1 MGKVGDG
8 ICSKN
13 SQWSFEDEK
22 VVAAFDEHVSK
33 SVPMY
38 SEGHDLILRFSDY
51 FTHKNSKI
59 FEIGSSTG
67 VFSNK
72 IYERSKEKKVKVTGI
87 DISEEMT
94 KFANDKYSNDNCTF
108 IFDDAINQD
117 LSDSD
122 MIVAYYTIQFINS
135 SKRQEIINKIYD
147 SLNWGG
153 AFFMFE
159 KTRGMDA
166 RFQDMI
172 TSVYYDYKISEGYS
186 LEEIMSKHLSLKG
199 VLEPFSTKGNIDMLK
214 RAGFID
220 INTIFKFVPFE
231 GFLAIK

>member
-13 SQWSFEDEK
+13 SLWSFEDEK

-72 IYERSKEKKVKVTGI
+72 IYERTKEKKVKVTGI

-122 MIVAYYTIQFINS
+122 MIVAYYTIQFINP

>member
-1 MGKVGDG
+1 MGKAGDG

-13 SQWSFEDEK
+13 SLWSFEDEK

>member
-72 IYERSKEKKVKVTGI
+72 IY
-87 DISEEMT
+87 
-94 KFANDKYSNDNCTF
+94 
-108 IFDDAINQD
+108 
-117 LSDSD
+117 
-122 MIVAYYTIQFINS
+122 
-135 SKRQEIINKIYD
+135 
-147 SLNWGG
+147 
-153 AFFMFE
+153 
-159 KTRGMDA
+159 
-166 RFQDMI
+166 
-172 TSVYYDYKISEGYS
+172 
-186 LEEIMSKHLSLKG
+186 
-199 VLEPFSTKGNIDMLK
+199 
-214 RAGFID
+214 
-220 INTIFKFVPFE
+220 
-231 GFLAIK
+231 

>member
-122 MIVAYYTIQFINS
+122 MIVAYYTIQFINP

>member
-1 MGKVGDG
+1 MNVLITG
-8 ICSKN
+8 
-13 SQWSFEDEK
+13 
-22 VVAAFDEHVSK
+22 AAG
-33 SVPMY
+33 Y
-38 SEGHDLILRFSDY
+38 
-51 FTHKNSKI
+51 
-59 FEIGSSTG
+59 IGSHTAKQLLETTNHNITIIDNFKTG
-67 VFSNK
+67 FENTIK
-72 IYERSKEKKVKVTGI
+72 TLKNFG
-87 DISEEMT
+87 D
-94 KFANDKYSNDNCTF
+94 FNF
-108 IFDDAINQD
+108 INQD